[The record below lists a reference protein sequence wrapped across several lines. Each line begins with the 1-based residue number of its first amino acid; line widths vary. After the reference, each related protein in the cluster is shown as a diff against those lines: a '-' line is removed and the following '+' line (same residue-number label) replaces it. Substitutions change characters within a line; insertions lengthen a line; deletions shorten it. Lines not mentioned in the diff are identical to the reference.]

1 MCHFVLAALPVDADV
16 AALDAVA
23 REHGR
28 RLQPLH
34 HPDLERQWGAQ
45 MRAYVTTPGHC
56 DCGTVVGSRLRAG
69 APDWDAEARKLVRK
83 GWSEAKAARAI
94 AQRRE
99 QEAQPQPVDT
109 LAQWIAFVETMRAQ
123 RRVAGFGLMLHPARG
138 ALDEPFS
145 ICGIRDVGPDGDLA
159 EILASME
166 DDVFYRFAPEKP
178 K

>member
-1 MCHFVLAALPVDADV
+1 MCHFVLAALPADADV

-34 HPDLERQWGAQ
+34 HPDFERQWGAQ
-45 MRAYVTTPGHC
+45 MRVHVTTPGHC

-69 APDWDAEARKLVRK
+69 APDWDAETRKLVRK

-99 QEAQPQPVDT
+99 QEAQSASVDT
-109 LAQWIAFVETMRAQ
+109 LAQWIAFIEAMRAQ
-123 RRVAGFGLMLHPARG
+123 RHVGGFGLMLHPARG
-138 ALDEPFS
+138 ALDEPFP
-145 ICGIRDVGPDGDLA
+145 ICGIREVESDDDLA
-159 EILASME
+159 EVLASME
-166 DDVFYRFAPEKP
+166 DDVLYRFIPERRP
-178 K
+178 